1 MGQNLFCWC
10 SDIQNTRLSYAHTS
24 YCWSYCTAVT
34 FTSSIIFILTAQL
47 DHRKGIQESCLLP
60 LRQLL
65 LLICNIKGLGR
76 TCSGQRQCW
85 EQISDLHIFAD
96 LYFCSSL
103 PVMSSGVLY
112 KQCIPVHP
120 FSCFLSWWN
129 WGTVLQDRIQGMT
142 MRSVCSTKDNVQG
155 GRNKHKSTAT
165 VRKRQW
171 EMGLLYIQLRKFWD
185 KLKNPVKTTV
195 ACPAIFTPSLNR
207 NNASPLSSLCGEAF
221 PFPGMIPSAGISDPI
236 LCCWAYDS

>member
-1 MGQNLFCWC
+1 MGQNLLCWC

-65 LLICNIKGLGR
+65 LLIWNIKGLGR

-120 FSCFLSWWN
+120 PASSAGETGAQFCRTEFRGWPWGVSAAPKTMFREGETSTKALPQSEKGNGKWVCYIYN
-129 WGTVLQDRIQGMT
+129 WGHSEI
-142 MRSVCSTKDNVQG
+142 N
-155 GRNKHKSTAT
+155 
-165 VRKRQW
+165 
-171 EMGLLYIQLRKFWD
+171 
-185 KLKNPVKTTV
+185 
-195 ACPAIFTPSLNR
+195 
-207 NNASPLSSLCGEAF
+207 
-221 PFPGMIPSAGISDPI
+221 
-236 LCCWAYDS
+236 

>member
-1 MGQNLFCWC
+1 MQWAEAVLGADFWFAHFCRFVFLLQPPC
-10 SDIQNTRLSYAHTS
+10 HVQ
-24 YCWSYCTAVT
+24 WSALQAVY
-34 FTSSIIFILTAQL
+34 SSA
-47 DHRKGIQESCLLP
+47 S
-60 LRQLL
+60 
-65 LLICNIKGLGR
+65 
-76 TCSGQRQCW
+76 
-85 EQISDLHIFAD
+85 
-96 LYFCSSL
+96 
-103 PVMSSGVLY
+103 
-112 KQCIPVHP
+112 
-120 FSCFLSWWN
+120 SCFLSWWN

-171 EMGLLYIQLRKFWD
+171 EMGLLYIQLRTFWD